1 METDLVASGCQV
13 LPRGIIIKGVMP
25 PERQDRSGGILNVGF
40 GHGERDS
47 AAGVSRERS
56 DMCWSTL
63 LVEQVDSQNGCLL
76 RSEEHTSELQSL
88 MRISYAVFCL
98 KKKTQADELTSAV

>member
-1 METDLVASGCQV
+1 MVARTHLRQNEIAQRALGQQAGKPGRERAMETDLVASGCQV

-56 DMCWSTL
+56 DMCWSTQIGRASCWDR
-63 LVEQVDSQNGCLL
+63 VCQDG
-76 RSEEHTSELQSL
+76 
-88 MRISYAVFCL
+88 
-98 KKKTQADELTSAV
+98 